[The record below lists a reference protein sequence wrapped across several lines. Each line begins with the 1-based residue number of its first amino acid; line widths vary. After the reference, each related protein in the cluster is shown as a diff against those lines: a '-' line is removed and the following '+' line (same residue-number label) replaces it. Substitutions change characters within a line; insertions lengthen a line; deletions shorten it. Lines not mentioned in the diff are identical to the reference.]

1 MLQDAITSKVDK
13 ATTVVIDIMAT
24 TRRTTV
30 ATATTAAP
38 ASVAVPEVEDAN
50 VLDPETDAS
59 TDAETDASTD
69 AETDASTDAEDAA
82 STNFFD
88 QFASDEAGQEKTRED
103 IVAELLLRPNVK
115 KLSGLHIRN
124 VVTNTTKDMP
134 FLTFVLKEWII
145 GDTRG
150 TSTDA
155 FGVPEVVLGKTH
167 NAVVSAYAVSAV
179 MKDSPKT
186 AVFAQRVAEGSDV
199 ANILFA
205 GGTIDLLMEYVAAGE
220 TYVNPFSTAATETV
234 FDRGHVIIHVLALN
248 LGEAGRDA
256 YMAMLSRI

>member
-13 ATTVVIDIMAT
+13 ATTVVIDIMSEI
-24 TRRTTV
+24 
-30 ATATTAAP
+30 ATTAAP
-38 ASVAVPEVEDAN
+38 AANPVVEPEATAPVENA
-50 VLDPETDAS
+50 
-59 TDAETDASTD
+59 AEV
-69 AETDASTDAEDAA
+69 
-82 STNFFD
+82 NFFD
-88 QFASDEAGQEKTRED
+88 QFADNGETVEKTRED

-115 KLSGLHIRN
+115 KLTGLHIRN
-124 VVTNTTKDMP
+124 VVTNTSKDVP
-134 FLTFVLKEWII
+134 FLTFVLKEFVI

-150 TSTDA
+150 ASTDA
-155 FGVPEVVLGKTH
+155 FGVPEIVLGRTH

-205 GGTIDLLMEYVAAGE
+205 GGTIDLLLEYVAAGE
-220 TYVNPFSTAATETV
+220 EYVNPFATTSAPTV
-234 FDRGHVIIHVLALN
+234 FDRDHVIVHVLAIN

-256 YMAMLSRI
+256 YAARLARI

>member
-1 MLQDAITSKVDK
+1 MLQDAKTNKVDK
-13 ATTVVIDIMAT
+13 ATTVVIDIMST
-24 TRRTTV
+24 TRTTAPV
-30 ATATTAAP
+30 GTAPIVEDEATAPVVNPPVDDAP
-38 ASVAVPEVEDAN
+38 A
-50 VLDPETDAS
+50 
-59 TDAETDASTD
+59 
-69 AETDASTDAEDAA
+69 
-82 STNFFD
+82 NFFD
-88 QFASDEAGQEKTRED
+88 QFASDEDSVEKTRED
-103 IVAELLLRPNVK
+103 IVAELMLKPNVK

-234 FDRGHVIIHVLALN
+234 FDRDHVIIHVLALN

>member
-1 MLQDAITSKVDK
+1 MLQDARTNKVDK
-13 ATTVVIDIMAT
+13 ATTVVIDIMSEI
-24 TRRTTV
+24 
-30 ATATTAAP
+30 ATTAAP
-38 ASVAVPEVEDAN
+38 AANPVVEPEATAPVENA
-50 VLDPETDAS
+50 
-59 TDAETDASTD
+59 AEVS
-69 AETDASTDAEDAA
+69 
-82 STNFFD
+82 FFD
-88 QFASDEAGQEKTRED
+88 QFSNEEAEQEKTRED

-124 VVTNTTKDMP
+124 VVTNTTKDVP

-155 FGVPEVVLGKTH
+155 FGVPEIVLGKTH
-167 NAVVSAYAVSAV
+167 NAVVSAYAVSSV

-199 ANILFA
+199 ANVLFA

-220 TYVNPFSTAATETV
+220 TYVNPFSATATETV
-234 FDRGHVIIHVLALN
+234 FDRDHVLIHVLALN

-256 YMAMLSRI
+256 YAAVLARI

>member
-1 MLQDAITSKVDK
+1 MLQDARTNKVDK
-13 ATTVVIDIMAT
+13 ATTVVIDIMS
-24 TRRTTV
+24 TRT
-30 ATATTAAP
+30 TTAAP
-38 ASVAVPEVEDAN
+38 AVNPVVEPEAAAPVENA
-50 VLDPETDAS
+50 
-59 TDAETDASTD
+59 AEVS
-69 AETDASTDAEDAA
+69 
-82 STNFFD
+82 FFD
-88 QFASDEAGQEKTRED
+88 QFSNEEAEQEKTRED

-124 VVTNTTKDMP
+124 VVTNTTKDVP

-155 FGVPEVVLGKTH
+155 FGVPEIVLGKTH
-167 NAVVSAYAVSAV
+167 NAAVSAYAVSAV

-186 AVFAQRVAEGSDV
+186 AVFAQRVAGGSDV

-220 TYVNPFSTAATETV
+220 EYVNPFATASTPTV
-234 FDRGHVIIHVLALN
+234 FDRDHVIVHVLAIK

-256 YMAMLSRI
+256 YAAMLARI

>member
-1 MLQDAITSKVDK
+1 MLQDATTSKVDK
-13 ATTVVIDIMAT
+13 ATTVVITIMPT
-24 TRRTTV
+24 TRTTV

-38 ASVAVPEVEDAN
+38 AGVAVPEVEDAN
-50 VLDPETDAS
+50 VLDPEVDAPEVDAPEVD
-59 TDAETDASTD
+59 TDAEG
-69 AETDASTDAEDAA
+69 AA

-88 QFASDEAGQEKTRED
+88 QFADNGETVEKTRED

-124 VVTNTTKDMP
+124 VVTNTSRDIP

-150 TSTDA
+150 ASTDA

-167 NAVVSAYAVSAV
+167 NAVVSAYAVSAI

-186 AVFAQRVAEGSDV
+186 AIFAQRVAEGSDV

-220 TYVNPFSTAATETV
+220 TYVNPFSSAATETV
-234 FDRGHVIIHVLALN
+234 FDRDHVLIHVLALN
-248 LGEAGRDA
+248 LGETGRDA
-256 YMAMLSRI
+256 YAAMLARI